1 MVPKDNAS
9 TKGDTMSQLV
19 ATTSTRA
26 PALPDRDGIDQADP
40 KREARRTRLWALIE
54 ALAYAG
60 AYIDP
65 SGIMAVQRLRQAQEE
80 EKRNGQR

>member
-26 PALPDRDGIDQADP
+26 PALPDRDDTDQADR

>member
-19 ATTSTRA
+19 ATTSTQA
-26 PALPDRDGIDQADP
+26 PALPDRDGIDRADR

-80 EKRNGQR
+80 EARNGQR

>member
-1 MVPKDNAS
+1 MSHLIAS
-9 TKGDTMSQLV
+9 T
-19 ATTSTRA
+19 ATPA
-26 PALPDRDGIDQADP
+26 PAFRDQAGTDHADAGQADLG
-40 KREARRTRLWALIE
+40 RERPSRLWAMIE

-80 EKRNGQR
+80 ERNGHR

>member
-19 ATTSTRA
+19 ATTSTKV
-26 PALPDRDGIDQADP
+26 PALPDRDDTDQADR

>member
-26 PALPDRDGIDQADP
+26 PALPDRDDTDQADR

-80 EKRNGQR
+80 EERNGQR

>member
-1 MVPKDNAS
+1 
-9 TKGDTMSQLV
+9 MSQLV
-19 ATTSTRA
+19 ATTSTKA
-26 PALPDRDGIDQADP
+26 PALPDRDDTDQVDR

-54 ALAYAG
+54 TLAYAG

>member
-1 MVPKDNAS
+1 MSHLTAS
-9 TKGDTMSQLV
+9 T
-19 ATTSTRA
+19 ATRA
-26 PALPDRDGIDQADP
+26 PAFRDQAGTDHADLG
-40 KREARRTRLWALIE
+40 RERPSRLWAMIE

-80 EKRNGQR
+80 ERNGRR